1 MTNLGLKNC
10 GLQFQ
15 KCALLTLKR
24 QKKLRLFPYSSNDQ
38 PTFILQNIQK
48 EQKNHYY
55 SLTQYRL
62 IKVQNK
68 VSDFRVKTKKNY
80 IFHYK

>member
-10 GLQFQ
+10 GLQFK

-24 QKKLRLFPYSSNDQ
+24 QKKPRLFPSNDQ

-55 SLTQYRL
+55 SLNQYRL

>member
-1 MTNLGLKNC
+1 MAELDFFSFRISKMSLFNL
-10 GLQFQ
+10 
-15 KCALLTLKR
+15 
-24 QKKLRLFPYSSNDQ
+24 KKAKKTRLFPYSSNVQ

-55 SLTQYRL
+55 SLNQYRL

-80 IFHYK
+80 IFHHK